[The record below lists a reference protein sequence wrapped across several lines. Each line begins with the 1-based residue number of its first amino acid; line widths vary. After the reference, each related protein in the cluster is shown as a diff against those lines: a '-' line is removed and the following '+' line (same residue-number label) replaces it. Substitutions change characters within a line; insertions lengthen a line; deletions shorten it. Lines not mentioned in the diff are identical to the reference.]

1 MANGSE
7 SRKVWSDPEKNVQ
20 KVWLGASKMAIGVV
34 E

>member
-1 MANGSE
+1 MANGLG

-20 KVWLGASKMAIGVV
+20 NVWLRASKMAIGVV